1 MTASGKHRPMG
12 ARELVLLALLGALL
26 LVTKLALAWLPNI
39 EPVSL
44 LVLVYTAV
52 LGWKALAPVYVYVI
66 PQLAH
71 NDVSAETMEKIAAAC
86 KNVVGVKYSFAD
98 MRRINDYLQVRGGNF
113 SVVPGADDLF
123 LPCLACGCDGVV
135 SGCSGPFPEAFVNV
149 YKAFQSGDL
158 AAARKAQVEAT
169 KLVKVMQFGGDMSI
183 FKNILTFRGVP
194 GGHMRKPLMDLDEA
208 DVAKLKETVA
218 PYL

>member
-208 DVAKLKETVA
+208 GVAKLKETVA